1 MFSYLL
7 KQTLSAKRPH
17 DPYSWVG
24 ICDYLWPVGPGM
36 KDWVSPPEWRI
47 QPSVLETSNIS
58 FSATFTKDTL
68 QFVTLEDDSYRNTMG

>member
-36 KDWVSPPEWRI
+36 KDWVSPPE
-47 QPSVLETSNIS
+47 
-58 FSATFTKDTL
+58 
-68 QFVTLEDDSYRNTMG
+68 